1 MKHLKTD
8 KKSHIF
14 AHFVNNENC
23 RALCNENFFQIIVSA
38 SSIFRLKLNEAIHI
52 VRKKS
57 SLNKQLK
64 HVTTSITT

>member
-23 RALCNENFFQIIVSA
+23 WALCNENSFEIIDSA
-38 SSIFRLKLNEAIHI
+38 SSVFRLKLNEAIHI
-52 VRKKS
+52 IRKKS
-57 SLNKQLK
+57 LLNKQLK
-64 HVTTSITT
+64 QVTISITT

>member
-23 RALCNENFFQIIVSA
+23 RSLCNENYFEIIDSA
-38 SSIFRLKLNEAIHI
+38 SSVFRLKLNEAIHI
-52 VRKKS
+52 IRKKS
-57 SLNKQLK
+57 LLNKQLK
-64 HVTTSITT
+64 QVTTSITT